1 MSNVRRW
8 YVYLVCAI
16 TINAVVW
23 SVIGLLRNL
32 LISGINAPETA
43 LALEIAVIIISLP
56 IYIIHW
62 IWARRT
68 TAREPDELSSI
79 PRRLYL
85 YGMMAGFMAPLVF
98 SGYGLIRSLLF
109 LAFDESPK
117 YLFYPQLDPGEQA
130 FFFLIALIILALMWA
145 YHWWLKKV
153 DDRIE
158 KESDVSVIFR
168 QLYTYLFCAT
178 GLVMST
184 MALINLLCWLIGQL
198 DPAGMAIGISG
209 EGLLPSEIARIV
221 VGVTVW
227 VLFWRA
233 AQNQF
238 LGPDERDRKSVVRK
252 VYLYLILFIAVITV
266 VTTATFVIA
275 DLLGRALDV
284 PGESGDVHLPISIFI
299 AVGLVWAYHAYVLR
313 KDTEIIE
320 EAHQQ
325 ALVRRIYLYLMA
337 GVGLAALLSGL
348 VGDISVLIRALTGKG
363 FILELREQLMW
374 FTSVLIAGL
383 PLWIVYWRQVQ
394 MAVAQ
399 PGSAGLEERRSLV
412 RRIYLYF
419 FIFIATMA
427 VLGSVIYI
435 VSQLVELALGA
446 RDRVGLGTD
455 IGQAVAYLL
464 VSVLVWL
471 YHGRLLRSDSRTIKE
486 EEVKQVKPL
495 NVVVVDNNDGSLAKA
510 IVKELEKKLPSVNV
524 TPLALSMQA
533 AHAMDIEPEKQSHTE
548 IITSA
553 EVIVGPW
560 TMECKGKKDGAE
572 FYPAIDEISLSK
584 THKLLIPISETG
596 LDWIGVESYKMET
609 IVNEVLNAVKQI
621 AVGDEVKKGRK
632 LGPLGIAII
641 VLISL
646 CILAS
651 IVPMVFQYFMF

>member
-1 MSNVRRW
+1 M
-8 YVYLVCAI
+8 
-16 TINAVVW
+16 
-23 SVIGLLRNL
+23 
-32 LISGINAPETA
+32 NAPETA
-43 LALEIAVIIISLP
+43 LALEIAVIVISLP

-62 IWARRT
+62 FWARRT

-85 YGMMAGFMAPLVF
+85 YGMMAAFMAPLIF
-98 SGYGLIRSLLF
+98 SVYGLVRSLLF

-117 YLFYPQLDPGEQA
+117 FLFTPRLDPGEQA
-130 FFFLIALIILALMWA
+130 LFFLIALVVLTLMWA
-145 YHWWLKKV
+145 YHWWLKKG
-153 DDRIE
+153 DDQIE

-184 MALINLLCWLIGQL
+184 TALINLLRWLIGQL
-198 DPAGMAIGISG
+198 NPAEMDIGISG
-209 EGLLPSEIARIV
+209 EGLVPSEIARLV

-227 VLFWRA
+227 VLFWRM

-238 LGPDERDRKSVVRK
+238 LGPDERDKNSVVRK
-252 VYLYLILFIAVITV
+252 GYLYLILFFAVITI

-275 DLLGRALDV
+275 DLLGRALDE
-284 PGESGDVHLPISIFI
+284 PGESGEVHLPISIFI
-299 AVGLVWAYHAYVLR
+299 VVGLVWAYHAYVLR
-313 KDTEIIE
+313 KDTQIIQ
-320 EAHQQ
+320 EAQQQ

-383 PLWIVYWRQVQ
+383 PLWIVYWRNIQI
-394 MAVAQ
+394 AVAQ

-427 VLGSVIYI
+427 VLGSAIYI
-435 VSQLVELALGA
+435 VSQLIELILGA
-446 RDRVGLGTD
+446 RGRVGLGTD

-464 VSVLVWL
+464 VAVGVWL

-486 EEVKQVKPL
+486 QEVKQVKPL
-495 NVVVVDNNDGSLAKA
+495 NVVVCDNRDGSLGKA
-510 IVKELEKKLPSVNV
+510 IIKELQEKLPSVNV

-533 AHAMDIEPEKQSHTE
+533 AQAMEIDPDNQSYTE
-548 IITSA
+548 QLSSSDVII
-553 EVIVGPW
+553 GPW
-560 TMECKGKKDGAE
+560 TLQFKGQTGRAA
-572 FYPAIDEISLSK
+572 FYKAIDQIASSK
-584 THKLLIPISETG
+584 THKLLIPISEPG
-596 LDWIGVESYKMET
+596 LDWIGVEPYKTET
-609 IVNEVLNAVKQI
+609 IVNEVLIAVKQI
-621 AVGDEVKKGRK
+621 AVGEEVKQGRK

-641 VLISL
+641 VIISL
-646 CILAS
+646 CILSS